1 MNHSRF
7 GILIPFSRSVVL
19 SKIVRFLFAI
29 ASASHCS
36 ISITL
41 HCASAILCTFVACC
55 TFNYT
60 FVDSYSSF
68 TTTFFSLV
76 SFCIIYASTKCCSL
90 ASSSSGFSMHI
101 NVALG
106 PVCFL
111 ACQRCLF
118 LCKNSTIDV
127 LIIFVLNYCL
137 RKLYIHIIHLPFC
150 TFRR

>member
-1 MNHSRF
+1 MNHSRSR
-7 GILIPFSRSVVL
+7 ILIPFSRSVVL

-29 ASASHCS
+29 TSTSHCS

-60 FVDSYSSF
+60 FVDSCSSF
-68 TTTFFSLV
+68 TTTFSSLV
-76 SFCIIYASTKCCSL
+76 SFCIICASTKCCSL
-90 ASSSSGFSMHI
+90 ASSSSDSSMHT

-106 PVCFL
+106 PIYFL
-111 ACQRCLF
+111 ACQRCLL

-127 LIIFVLNYCL
+127 LIISVLNYCL
-137 RKLYIHIIHLPFC
+137 HKLYILIIHLPFC